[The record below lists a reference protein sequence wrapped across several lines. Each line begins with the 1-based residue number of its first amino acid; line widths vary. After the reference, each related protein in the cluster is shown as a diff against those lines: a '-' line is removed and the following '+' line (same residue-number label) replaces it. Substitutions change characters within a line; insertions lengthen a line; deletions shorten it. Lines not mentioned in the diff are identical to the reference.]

1 MMIIKSLKNSSL
13 EEIYSAF
20 EAAFSDYE
28 ITLSKDEL
36 QRMLIRRG
44 FVPELSFGAFDNGQL
59 ISFTFNGIGTFNGEM
74 TAYDTGTGTVK
85 EYRGQGLASRI
96 FLESIPE
103 LRKAGVRN
111 YLLEVLQHNTSAVS
125 VYTKLGFK
133 ATREFNYFSLNM
145 SEITWLNKALPGQY
159 SIRSISPDFVSR
171 MELFQD
177 FVPSWQNSF
186 EAISRNPDDFI
197 AKGVFH
203 GQELVG
209 YGILEPTSGDITQLA
224 VSVNSRRQGIGSVI
238 LKELSVH
245 NQHVNLKL
253 VNSEVSCRSITQFLE
268 AHNMR
273 PKGRQFEMIKRLG

>member
-1 MMIIKSLKNSSL
+1 
-13 EEIYSAF
+13 
-20 EAAFSDYE
+20 
-28 ITLSKDEL
+28 
-36 QRMLIRRG
+36 
-44 FVPELSFGAFDNGQL
+44 
-59 ISFTFNGIGTFNGEM
+59 M

-177 FVPSWQNSF
+177 FVPSWQIVSKPYPETRTILLQRGF
-186 EAISRNPDDFI
+186 FMGRNW
-197 AKGVFH
+197 
-203 GQELVG
+203 LVTE
-209 YGILEPTSGDITQLA
+209 YLSQLP
-224 VSVNSRRQGIGSVI
+224 
-238 LKELSVH
+238 E
-245 NQHVNLKL
+245 
-253 VNSEVSCRSITQFLE
+253 T
-268 AHNMR
+268 
-273 PKGRQFEMIKRLG
+273 